1 MNYNIAAV
9 STLGIICSQMN
20 FLTRT
25 ILVNGVEYKL
35 SVALVMITS

>member
-1 MNYNIAAV
+1 MNLSIVTV
-9 STLGIICSQMN
+9 STLTVICSQIN